1 MTILRDDA
9 LEAPLPVDDQ
19 PVITLRGVKKYF
31 PVREGVLQHVVGHV
45 RAVDGVSFEIMQG
58 QTLGLVGESGC
69 GKTTLGRCIAGLIE
83 ATDGGIYFRLSA
95 ADRRFLDEAEA
106 IPDDQRTSEQRSRME
121 SIDRAHRIGRMKVEA
136 WRTYRRNCQF
146 VFQDAFSS
154 LNPRHLVKDIVGR
167 PLRVYREASG
177 ADLTEKVVD
186 LLESVGLGRQH
197 LYRYPHQF
205 SGGQRQRISIARAIA
220 LDPEFIVLDEP
231 TSALDV
237 SVQSQILNLLH
248 ELQRERGL
256 TYLFITH
263 DLGVVRLMSD
273 DIVVMYVG
281 EVVEHAN
288 TDELFA
294 SPRHPYTEALLAAN
308 PDLLESG
315 EDTEMKGLEGTV
327 PDPARPPRGCKFHTR
342 CVAVTPRC
350 GWEVDDAVAWL
361 SDNSTTLDGLA
372 GVERSSDFDGVL
384 RFADTDAAAEAAPL
398 LRGPAVPDP
407 MRSALVELRQ
417 DGPELRVRFE
427 EVDRVRLEDIGGGHV
442 TSCILHTS
450 QRSRDDETLAE

>member
-1 MTILRDDA
+1 MTTVRDD
-9 LEAPLPVDDQ
+9 PLAAGSRIDGQ
-19 PVITLRGVKKYF
+19 PVITVRGVEKYF
-31 PVREGVLQHVVGHV
+31 PVREGVFQQVVGHV
-45 RAVDGVSFEIMQG
+45 RAVDGVSFEITRG

-69 GKTTLGRCIAGLIE
+69 GKTTLGRCIAGLTD
-83 ATDGGIYFRLSA
+83 ATGGGIYFRLAA
-95 ADRRFLDEAEA
+95 ADRIFLDEMDAIAEE
-106 IPDDQRTSEQRSRME
+106 QRTPEQQARLE
-121 SIDRAHRIGRMKVEA
+121 GIERAHRIDRLKGDA

-167 PLRVYREASG
+167 PLRVYNEASG
-177 ADLTEKVVD
+177 TELTERVVS
-186 LLESVGLGRQH
+186 LLENVGLGRQH

-205 SGGQRQRISIARAIA
+205 SGGQRQRISIARALA

-248 ELQRERGL
+248 QLQQERGL

-273 DIVVMYVG
+273 QIVVMYLG
-281 EVVEHAN
+281 EVMEQAT

-308 PDLLESG
+308 PDLLEG
-315 EDTEMKGLEGTV
+315 DEDAEMRGLEGTV
-327 PDPARPPRGCKFHTR
+327 PDPARPPQGCRFHTR
-342 CVAVTPRC
+342 CPAATPRC

-361 SDNSTTLDGLA
+361 SDNSTTLDGLSA
-372 GVERSSDFDGVL
+372 VRRSSDFDSVL
-384 RFADTDAAAEAAPL
+384 RFHDDSAAAEAEAL
-398 LRGPAVPDP
+398 LEGPATPGP
-407 MRSALVELRQ
+407 MRSAMVEVRRE
-417 DGPELRVRFE
+417 GPELRVRFD
-427 EVDRVRLEDIGGGHV
+427 EVDRVQLEDVGGGHL
-442 TSCILHTS
+442 TSCILHTTQS
-450 QRSRDDETLAE
+450 SEES